1 MSMTTLK
8 IKTPKWAL
16 PLLKPAR
23 YKGAHGGRG
32 SGKSHFFAEML
43 LEEHLLDP
51 NTSSVCVREIQQSL
65 DKSVKRDLEIK
76 IEEMGIADHF
86 IIQHNVI
93 KNKYGKGE
101 IVFQGMQSQTADNI
115 KSLAGFDRAWVEEAQ
130 SLSHRSLELLRP
142 TIRKETSELWFT
154 WNPNFK
160 TDAVDALLRC
170 ENPPPDSIVVEVNY
184 MDNPWFP
191 QVLRDEMEYD
201 RSRSVD
207 KYRHVWLGGYIELS
221 ETRVFKDWTIQSF
234 ETDPNAVF
242 QFGCDWGFSTDPT
255 VLIRCYLKERTL
267 YIDQELYL
275 SHCDTI
281 DLPRMFLSIPESQR
295 YVIVADCSRP
305 ETISHM
311 RHHGFPKMM
320 PSLKGANSVAEGIN
334 FLKGYNMVVHP
345 RCPEIAKELA
355 FYSYATDKDSGKVL
369 PDIAKHQEDHGI
381 DALRYACEGFGKVAS
396 RRMQYAAPSRRMMV

>member
-1 MSMTTLK
+1 MTTLK

-170 ENPPPDSIVVEVNY
+170 E
-184 MDNPWFP
+184 
-191 QVLRDEMEYD
+191 YD

-234 ETDPNAVF
+234 ETDPDAVF

-381 DALRYACEGFGKVAS
+381 DALRYACEGFSKVAS

>member
-1 MSMTTLK
+1 
-8 IKTPKWAL
+8 
-16 PLLKPAR
+16 
-23 YKGAHGGRG
+23 
-32 SGKSHFFAEML
+32 
-43 LEEHLLDP
+43 
-51 NTSSVCVREIQQSL
+51 
-65 DKSVKRDLEIK
+65 
-76 IEEMGIADHF
+76 
-86 IIQHNVI
+86 
-93 KNKYGKGE
+93 
-101 IVFQGMQSQTADNI
+101 
-115 KSLAGFDRAWVEEAQ
+115 
-130 SLSHRSLELLRP
+130 
-142 TIRKETSELWFT
+142 LWFT

-207 KYRHVWLGGYIELS
+207 KYRHVWMGGYIELS

-234 ETDPNAVF
+234 ETDSDAVF

-281 DLPRMFLSIPESQR
+281 DLPRMFLSIPDSQR

-311 RHHGFPKMM
+311 RNHGYPKMM
-320 PSLKGANSVAEGIN
+320 PSLKGANSVEEGIN
-334 FLKGYNMVVHP
+334 FLKGYNIVVHP

>member
-1 MSMTTLK
+1 M
-8 IKTPKWAL
+8 
-16 PLLKPAR
+16 
-23 YKGAHGGRG
+23 
-32 SGKSHFFAEML
+32 
-43 LEEHLLDP
+43 
-51 NTSSVCVREIQQSL
+51 

-234 ETDPNAVF
+234 DTDPDAVF

-267 YIDQELYL
+267 YIDQ
-275 SHCDTI
+275 
-281 DLPRMFLSIPESQR
+281 
-295 YVIVADCSRP
+295 
-305 ETISHM
+305 
-311 RHHGFPKMM
+311 
-320 PSLKGANSVAEGIN
+320 
-334 FLKGYNMVVHP
+334 
-345 RCPEIAKELA
+345 
-355 FYSYATDKDSGKVL
+355 
-369 PDIAKHQEDHGI
+369 
-381 DALRYACEGFGKVAS
+381 
-396 RRMQYAAPSRRMMV
+396 

>member
-1 MSMTTLK
+1 MTTLK
-8 IKTPKWAL
+8 IKTPKWAV

-43 LEEHLLDP
+43 LEEHLMDP
-51 NTSSVCVREIQQSL
+51 NTCSVCVREIQQSL

-93 KNKYGKGE
+93 KNRHGKGE

-142 TIRKETSELWFT
+142 TIRKPGSELWFT

-160 TDAVDALLRC
+160 TDAVDELLRC

-201 RSRSVD
+201 RSRSID
-207 KYRHVWLGGYIELS
+207 KYHHVWMGGYIELS
-221 ETRVFKDWTIQSF
+221 ETRVFTDWKILDF
-234 ETDPNAVF
+234 ETDPDAVF
-242 QFGCDWGFSTDPT
+242 QFGCDFGFSVDPT

-267 YIDQELYL
+267 YIDHELVL
-275 SHCDTI
+275 KQCETI
-281 DLPRMFLSIPESQR
+281 DMPKMFLSIPESQR
-295 YVIVADCSRP
+295 YIIVADSSRP
-305 ETISHM
+305 ETISHLK
-311 RHHGFPKMM
+311 RHGFPKVM
-320 PSLKGANSVAEGIN
+320 PSLKGKNSVIEGIEL
-334 FLKGYNMVVHP
+334 LKGYRIVVHP
-345 RCPEIAKELA
+345 RCEETINELS

-369 PDIAKHQEDHGI
+369 PEIAKGQDDHCI
-381 DALRYACEGFGKVAS
+381 DALRYACESFGKVVS
-396 RRMQYAAPSRRMMV
+396 RQMQYAAPSRRMMV